1 MLTLIASE
9 YLIKSHHFAHISPK
23 IKPNSPTKLNF
34 SKQIVCT
41 ACGHMFVSLVLPFCH
56 DDYVNCIGTS
66 FSLFFMI
73 WYYICIR
80 MNFYDDEIMN
90 HISYYI
96 RIFYVLFLVSTDVT
110 GILVC
115 SLAGR
120 TNEYLLLSIVV
131 FVHIFTLCAH
141 ALFIIKICMQ
151 SNPTEYF
158 TNRPPHPTNAITN
171 NRERKKN
178 CSHEQKSKQQKIF
191 IQLPVFGILF
201 CASVACR

>member
-115 SLAGR
+115 KFLCVASQEGR
-120 TNEYLLLSIVV
+120 TNICFCLSLCSYTYLPCALMHYLSSKSVCKVIPPN
-131 FVHIFTLCAH
+131 ISQIAH
-141 ALFIIKICMQ
+141 RI
-151 SNPTEYF
+151 
-158 TNRPPHPTNAITN
+158 
-171 NRERKKN
+171 
-178 CSHEQKSKQQKIF
+178 QQT
-191 IQLPVFGILF
+191 Q
-201 CASVACR
+201 